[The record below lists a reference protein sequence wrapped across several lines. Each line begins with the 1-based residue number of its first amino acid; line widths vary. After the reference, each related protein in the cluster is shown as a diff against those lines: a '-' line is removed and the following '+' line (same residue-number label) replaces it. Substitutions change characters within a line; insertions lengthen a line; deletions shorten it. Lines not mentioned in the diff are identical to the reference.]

1 MSVTSTSSAIQMIA
15 NSAASPVRSAYSPS
29 KKESVG
35 EECGPLPLFKDQL
48 CSRVLWTYL
57 ILGLVLLA
65 VVFYIFATAK
75 HEADVYI
82 GVRPDGVPGFV
93 DNNWFIYVVI
103 SIVGVL
109 YVYGMYRA
117 YMASMKHDALKYS
130 INFLFLGIAA
140 LIIIWFYQFYRKGKL
155 NAAQGIYA
163 TGTSTGTFVGND
175 AQTDAGNRICFYIAI
190 SIIVLLVIQFYLFW
204 RTGDRLAAYTIVP
217 LLVIISLF
225 AWASWELSLGG
236 VEQTG
241 TF

>member
-15 NSAASPVRSAYSPS
+15 NSAASPVRSAYSPT
-29 KKESVG
+29 KKEAV

-65 VVFYIFATAK
+65 VVFYIFATAQ
-75 HEADVYI
+75 HEPELYI
-82 GVRPDGVPGFV
+82 GNRPSGVPGFV

-117 YMASMKHDALKYS
+117 YMASHDSATKYAL
-130 INFLFLGIAA
+130 NFIFLGIAA
-140 LIIIWFYQFYRKGKL
+140 LIIIWFYQFYRNGKL
-155 NAAQGIYA
+155 NAAENLYGGGL
-163 TGTSTGTFVGND
+163 TTEH
-175 AQTDAGNRICFYIAI
+175 GNRTCFYIAI
-190 SIIVLLVIQFYLFW
+190 AIIVLLVLQFYLFW

-217 LLVIISLF
+217 LLVVISLF
-225 AWASWELSLGG
+225 AWASWELSLGAT
-236 VEQTG
+236 ETG
-241 TF
+241 QF

>member
-15 NSAASPVRSAYSPS
+15 NSAASPVRSAYSPT
-29 KKESVG
+29 KKEAV

-57 ILGLVLLA
+57 ILGIVLLA
-65 VVFYIFATAK
+65 VVFYIFATAQ
-75 HEADVYI
+75 HDPEQYI
-82 GVRPDGVPGFV
+82 GIRPSGVPGFV

-117 YMASMKHDALKYS
+117 YMASGDSATKYAL
-130 INFLFLGIAA
+130 NFIFLGVAA

-155 NAAQGIYA
+155 NAAEHIYNEIDN
-163 TGTSTGTFVGND
+163 TT
-175 AQTDAGNRICFYIAI
+175 GNRTCFYIAI

-217 LLVIISLF
+217 LLVGISLF
-225 AWASWELSLGG
+225 AWASWELSLGAP
-236 VEQTG
+236 ETG

>member
-15 NSAASPVRSAYSPS
+15 NSAASPVRSAYSPT
-29 KKESVG
+29 KKEAV

-57 ILGLVLLA
+57 ILGIVLLA
-65 VVFYIFATAK
+65 VVFYIFATAQ
-75 HEADVYI
+75 HDPDQYI
-82 GVRPDGVPGFV
+82 GVRPSGVPGFV

-117 YMASMKHDALKYS
+117 YMASGDSATKYAL
-130 INFLFLGIAA
+130 NFIFLGVAA

-155 NAAQGIYA
+155 NAATDIYNNIDN
-163 TGTSTGTFVGND
+163 TT
-175 AQTDAGNRICFYIAI
+175 GNRTCFYIAI
-190 SIIVLLVIQFYLFW
+190 SIIVLLVLQFYLFW

-217 LLVIISLF
+217 LLVGISLF
-225 AWASWELSLGG
+225 AWASWELSLGTA
-236 VEQTG
+236 ETG